1 VNPAKVNIYDIWP
14 KLHDPDPANFF
25 TAAKLRSSIVTFH
38 PLDFEMPVWLDPAE
52 GKSELVRLLYLWW
65 EGARGDADVPDRANL
80 HPEDIKQLLPFVF
93 ISDAEHEP
101 FRVRYRLVGTR
112 AAEVTG
118 IDIVGRYLDELVSAE
133 PDSPWMGFYRQAYL
147 TRRPLL
153 GSTTVPTS
161 SGAMFTY
168 EFGIFPMRKGKQT
181 IDQFIALE
189 DYFGLVHRIVQPEPW
204 QELPH

>member
-1 VNPAKVNIYDIWP
+1 MQISSA
-14 KLHDPDPANFF
+14 DPTVQKWLGVGRDREARCGL
-25 TAAKLRSSIVTFH
+25 TA
-38 PLDFEMPVWLDPAE
+38 
-52 GKSELVRLLYLWW
+52 
-65 EGARGDADVPDRANL
+65 GDTPRRRTIASA
-80 HPEDIKQLLPFVF
+80 KQLLPFVF
-93 ISDAEHEP
+93 LSDAEHEP

-133 PDSPWMGFYRQAYL
+133 PDSPWMGFYSQAYL
-147 TRRPLL
+147 SRRPLL

-168 EFGIFPMRKGKQT
+168 EFGIFPMRKHKHT

-204 QELPH
+204 QELPQ